1 MKSVFVIV
9 SSIVL
14 CFFSLHN
21 NAQPGT
27 IDYSFNIGT
36 GANAVINSAKVQSDN
51 KIIIGGGF
59 TTFNEATRNRI
70 TRLHSNGNIDN
81 SFSIGSGCNDA
92 VQTIALQSDGKI
104 IIGGSFTQ
112 YNGTNRRHI
121 ARLNTDGSL
130 DTSFNIGT
138 GANFPILAVAIQND
152 GKIIIGGGFTSF
164 NGTNINRILR
174 LNSNGSIDSSFN
186 VGTGF
191 DNTIHSLNIQNDG
204 KIIIAG
210 EFSNYN
216 NNTSNRIIRV
226 NDNGSVDTTF
236 SIGNGANNTIFTI
249 HNQPDGKIILGGLFT
264 TFNSNTTNYL
274 VRLNSNGSIDSTFN
288 VGIGANNF
296 IRSIGFQTNNKIVV
310 GGSFTNFNNSLINRL
325 ARIENTGSSDTSFL
339 TATGSGA
346 NNTINSIAILADGG
360 ILLVGNFSS
369 FNGAAINRIVK
380 INGDEVLSAPIL
392 KSDDVSLFPNPVT
405 NILYISDEAFF
416 EPFRYS
422 IHDELGRLIENKTIS
437 NSQIDFSNYLNGIYF
452 ITFHLNTKSVKK
464 KIVKI

>member
-1 MKSVFVIV
+1 M
-9 SSIVL
+9 
-14 CFFSLHN
+14 
-21 NAQPGT
+21 
-27 IDYSFNIGT
+27 
-36 GANAVINSAKVQSDN
+36 
-51 KIIIGGGF
+51 
-59 TTFNEATRNRI
+59 
-70 TRLHSNGNIDN
+70 
-81 SFSIGSGCNDA
+81 
-92 VQTIALQSDGKI
+92 
-104 IIGGSFTQ
+104 
-112 YNGTNRRHI
+112 
-121 ARLNTDGSL
+121 
-130 DTSFNIGT
+130 
-138 GANFPILAVAIQND
+138 
-152 GKIIIGGGFTSF
+152 
-164 NGTNINRILR
+164 
-174 LNSNGSIDSSFN
+174 NSNGSIDSSFN